1 MSLCKQNKLKEHN
14 EFFLWNKKVLTR
26 KEKDYNVIYN
36 KSIYNMFTSFH
47 KISSFINLVELLTV
61 CDKELS
67 LVCIKQCLY

>member
-1 MSLCKQNKLKEHN
+1 
-14 EFFLWNKKVLTR
+14 
-26 KEKDYNVIYN
+26 
-36 KSIYNMFTSFH
+36 MFTSFH

>member
-1 MSLCKQNKLKEHN
+1 MSS
-14 EFFLWNKKVLTR
+14 FFGIKKVLTR

-36 KSIYNMFTSFH
+36 KSIYDMFTSFH
-47 KISSFINLVELLTV
+47 KISSFISLVELLTV